1 MNESYFLCSKCIV
14 KLGAGP
20 GGHGRHPEMERA
32 VYCVFFVARKYAFMI
47 ARLSLLLNSFRNARE
62 FYRRWGPGL
71 VVPVSIETNIVL
83 QHFIL
88 HHGLQ

>member
-1 MNESYFLCSKCIV
+1 VNESYFLCSKCIV

-47 ARLSLLLNSFRNARE
+47 ARLRCFSTHF
-62 FYRRWGPGL
+62 
-71 VVPVSIETNIVL
+71 ETRVNFTEDGAL
-83 QHFIL
+83 DWSCRL
-88 HHGLQ
+88 A